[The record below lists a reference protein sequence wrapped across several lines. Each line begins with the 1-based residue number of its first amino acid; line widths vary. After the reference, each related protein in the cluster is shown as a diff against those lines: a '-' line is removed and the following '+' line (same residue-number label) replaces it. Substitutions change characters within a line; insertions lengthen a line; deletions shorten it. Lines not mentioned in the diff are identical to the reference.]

1 MPQFSQPIQNVP
13 PGTHTMPAG
22 ARPGAGVAFTFAAA
36 ADAAS
41 VDGVAGVAPVAVA
54 PDAG

>member
-1 MPQFSQPIQNVP
+1 
-13 PGTHTMPAG
+13 MPAG
-22 ARPGAGVAFTFAAA
+22 AGPGAGVAFTFAAA

-41 VDGVAGVAPVAVA
+41 VDGVAGVAPVALA